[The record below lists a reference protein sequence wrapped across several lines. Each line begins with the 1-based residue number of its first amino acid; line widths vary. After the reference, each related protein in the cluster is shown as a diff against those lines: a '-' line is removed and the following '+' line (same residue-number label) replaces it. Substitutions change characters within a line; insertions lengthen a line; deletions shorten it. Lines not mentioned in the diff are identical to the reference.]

1 METKNAIIRNYADA
15 LVIGTND
22 IITCAANLNDSL
34 DENKA
39 TIATLNVLVE
49 AIRSHTV
56 LLQQAIDKYN

>member
-15 LVIGTND
+15 LVMTIND
-22 IITCAANLNDSL
+22 VTTCAANLNDNI

-39 TIATLNVLVE
+39 MITTLNVLVE